1 MAEAWRRLNA
11 EQRVAGIA
19 AVLLIVSTFGPFS
32 FVEARDGAHRAGRPD
47 PAQAARRPAVSSTFR
62 SATARVILAAG
73 LWAGLLIVVR
83 LFDRPLGQSVLALA
97 CAALLAAAGLRERAK
112 RPMDDLPPPPVR
124 PPPAAPAEAATE
136 RIPAD
141 EAATTRLPAEPRREG
156 RDD

>member
-1 MAEAWRRLNA
+1 M
-11 EQRVAGIA
+11 I
-19 AVLLIVSTFGPFS
+19 F
-32 FVEARDGAHRAGRPD
+32 
-47 PAQAARRPAVSSTFR
+47 
-62 SATARVILAAG
+62 AAG

-97 CAALLAAAGLRERAK
+97 CAALIAAAGLRERAK
-112 RPMDDLPPPPVR
+112 RPDGRPAPLPVR